1 MSQRFNIVCAT
12 FKIRVMH
19 GYVWRL
25 SKGWKVLGHLNN
37 LASPLVIEVHVP
49 SQESERTCTK
59 PGKWKDMYKT
69 NQPKQTS

>member
-1 MSQRFNIVCAT
+1 
-12 FKIRVMH
+12 MH

-37 LASPLVIEVHVP
+37 LASPLVIEVHVQN
-49 SQESERTCTK
+49 QESERTCTK

-69 NQPKQTS
+69 RKVKGHVQNQESERHVQHQQN